1 MAREVCNVGL
11 YTLGDGPKL
20 LGETRHPITIRAPF
34 EQRPTELPFE
44 CRDPALHSGLVD
56 AERLGSLDRAA
67 MPGYCQEVTQVVP
80 VEHDMVMQVCLAVW
94 QTCGSPD

>member
-1 MAREVCNVGL
+1 MARKGCNVGL
-11 YTLGDGPKL
+11 DTLRDGPKL
-20 LGETRHPITIRAPF
+20 LTETRQPITIRASF

-44 CRDPALHSGLVD
+44 CHDAALYGGLVD